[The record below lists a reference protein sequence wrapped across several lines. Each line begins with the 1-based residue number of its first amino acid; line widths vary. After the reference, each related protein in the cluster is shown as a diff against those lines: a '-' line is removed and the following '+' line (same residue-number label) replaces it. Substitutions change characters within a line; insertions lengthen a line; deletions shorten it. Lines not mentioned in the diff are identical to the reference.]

1 MENKNYWENPE
12 LEYNSQNNL
21 FVSLVNY
28 VKNHENIENVD
39 CSRLNFSKKEIEQ
52 YIYSVRNENP
62 YMMKLFKNGIDNE
75 MVDEINNELRN
86 SCHRNLKPGKIFS
99 TENLLS
105 LKNKTYNKKIEN
117 SSKNFEKDRPTAE
130 EKFKKEFGNEEQELR
145 ENELEK
151 QINGKNEK
159 ETQIKDKKEITE
171 EKKQQKQKTSEKK
184 ETSSSKTE
192 KTENKSSKD
201 KGKVKDLKEKKEVL
215 KEEAKKE
222 NKNSK
227 EAENSEKTKNV
238 NKISEKQDKSNEKEK
253 PKNSGTLKDKKVNMK
268 TVSDKKDVETKMNE
282 KKSDSKEKS
291 TLKKNNPKDV
301 KNEEKKE
308 KKSENEKTEK
318 DVSKLKKN
326 DIEISEKKS
335 VKDNISDKK
344 NISSNENSKNTNLSK
359 ENFDS
364 KKDIKGNKS
373 ENLKNLN
380 GIFNI
385 NKLNENT
392 ENSKN
397 KNISLK
403 NLFNHSENKTPEN
416 KSLKENVKSNQFEID
431 NNKSKKEIKKES
443 DFFKENIVA
452 QNIFGQKNQET
463 SENKPSFINSDFS
476 KENPKNNYLNDE
488 NKRSDFF
495 KSNLD
500 NENTSFKNLHN
511 DNKNMS
517 TFFVENPKTD
527 PEVRKA
533 EQIETIKREEK
544 EKKEKDKP
552 TALEEENIR
561 INTKRMNNAK
571 IIPNVTGNAVMY
583 TGLAAISRAETI
595 NSLVSNGSKGVSD
608 IKAAINNFKN
618 AENKSKVIEF
628 EDGKGG
634 KGKIELDT
642 LQTAET
648 KKTGEGIFGEV
659 KKASHVKFL
668 NRTETKQIKNNVS
681 ELRTSTNENV
691 IFKSKNIQSSEDKG
705 VKVTETTIDKTR

>member
-12 LEYNSQNNL
+12 LEFNSQNNL
-21 FVSLVNY
+21 FFSLVNY
-28 VKNHENIENVD
+28 IKNHENIENVD

-62 YMMKLFKNGIDNE
+62 YMIKLFKNGIDNE
-75 MVDEINNELRN
+75 IIEEINNELRN

-105 LKNKTYNKKIEN
+105 LKNKIYNKKIEN
-117 SSKNFEKDRPTAE
+117 SSKDFEKDKPTAE
-130 EKFKKEFGNEEQELR
+130 EKFKKEFGNEKQELR

-151 QINGKNEK
+151 QINGENEK
-159 ETQIKDKKEITE
+159 EIQIKDTKKIIE

-192 KTENKSSKD
+192 NKSSKD
-201 KGKVKDLKEKKEVL
+201 KEKVKDLKEKKEVP

-227 EAENSEKTKNV
+227 EAENSEKIKNV
-238 NKISEKQDKSNEKEK
+238 NKISENQDKSNEKEK
-253 PKNSGTLKDKKVNMK
+253 PKNSETLKDKKENLK
-268 TVSDKKDVETKMNE
+268 TVSNKKDTESKIKDE
-282 KKSDSKEKS
+282 KSDNQEKS
-291 TLKKNNPKDV
+291 ASKKDNSKDV

-344 NISSNENSKNTNLSK
+344 NILSNENSKNTNLSK
-359 ENFDS
+359 ENLDS

-380 GIFNI
+380 GVSNI
-385 NKLNENT
+385 NKLNENI

-463 SENKPSFINSDFS
+463 SENKPSFINSNLS
-476 KENPKNNYLNDE
+476 KENSKNSYLNDE

-495 KSNLD
+495 KANLD

-517 TFFVENPKTD
+517 TFFVENPKSD
-527 PEVRKA
+527 PETRKA

-608 IKAAINNFKN
+608 IKAVINNFKN
-618 AENKSKVIEF
+618 AENKSRVIEF
-628 EDGKGG
+628 EDVKGG

-642 LQTAET
+642 SPTVGTQ
-648 KKTGEGIFGEV
+648 KTGEEIFDKV
-659 KKASHVKFL
+659 KKASHIKIL
-668 NRTETKQIKNNVS
+668 NLSETKQIKNDMN
-681 ELRTSTNENV
+681 ELRTSANENV
-691 IFKSKNIQSSEDKG
+691 VFKSKNIQSSKNKE
-705 VKVTETTIDKTR
+705 VKVTEKTIDKTR

>member
-12 LEYNSQNNL
+12 LEFNSQNNL
-21 FVSLVNY
+21 FFSLVNY
-28 VKNHENIENVD
+28 IKNHENIENVD
-39 CSRLNFSKKEIEQ
+39 CSRLSFSKKEIEQ

-75 MVDEINNELRN
+75 MIEEINNELRN

-105 LKNKTYNKKIEN
+105 LKNKIYNKKIEN
-117 SSKNFEKDRPTAE
+117 SSKDFEKDKPTAE

-145 ENELEK
+145 EDELEK
-151 QINGKNEK
+151 QINGENEK
-159 ETQIKDKKEITE
+159 EIQTKDTKEIIE

-184 ETSSSKTE
+184 ETSPSKAE
-192 KTENKSSKD
+192 KSENKSSKN
-201 KGKVKDLKEKKEVL
+201 KEKEKDLKEKKEVL
-215 KEEAKKE
+215 KEETKKE

-253 PKNSGTLKDKKVNMK
+253 NKNSETLKDKKENLK
-268 TVSDKKDVETKMNE
+268 TVSDKKDAETKTDE
-282 KKSDSKEKS
+282 KKSDNKEKL
-291 TLKKNNPKDV
+291 TLKKDNPKDV

-318 DVSKLKKN
+318 DASKLKKN
-326 DIEISEKKS
+326 DIEISEKRS

-344 NISSNENSKNTNLSK
+344 NILPNENSKNTNLSK
-359 ENFDS
+359 ENLDS
-364 KKDIKGNKS
+364 KKEIKGNRS
-373 ENLKNLN
+373 ENSKNFN
-380 GIFNI
+380 GISNI
-385 NKLNENT
+385 NKLDENV

-403 NLFNHSENKTPEN
+403 NLFNHSENKTPEK

-476 KENPKNNYLNDE
+476 KENSKNNYLNDE

-495 KSNLD
+495 KANLD

-511 DNKNMS
+511 ESKNMS
-517 TFFVENPKTD
+517 TFFAENPKSD
-527 PEVRKA
+527 PETRKA

-571 IIPNVTGNAVMY
+571 IIPNVTGNAIMY

-595 NSLVSNGSKGVSD
+595 NYLVSTGSKGISD
-608 IKAAINNFKN
+608 IKAAMTNLKN
-618 AENKSKVIEF
+618 AENKSRVIEF

-642 LQTAET
+642 SPTAGT
-648 KKTGEGIFGEV
+648 QKTREEIFDKV

-668 NRTETKQIKNNVS
+668 KLDETKQIKNNVNG
-681 ELRTSTNENV
+681 LRTSTNENV

-705 VKVTETTIDKTR
+705 VKVTEKTIDKTR

>member
-12 LEYNSQNNL
+12 LEFNSQNNL
-21 FVSLVNY
+21 FLSLVNY
-28 VKNHENIENVD
+28 IKNHENIENVD

-52 YIYSVRNENP
+52 YIYSVRKENP
-62 YMMKLFKNGIDNE
+62 YMMKLFKSGIDNE
-75 MVDEINNELRN
+75 MADEINSELRN

-105 LKNKTYNKKIEN
+105 LKNKIYNKKIEN
-117 SSKNFEKDRPTAE
+117 SSKDFEKDKPTAE

-151 QINGKNEK
+151 QINGKNE
-159 ETQIKDKKEITE
+159 IKDTKEIIE
-171 EKKQQKQKTSEKK
+171 ENKQQKQKTSEKK

-192 KTENKSSKD
+192 KAENKSSK
-201 KGKVKDLKEKKEVL
+201 GKEKEKDLKEKKEVL

-227 EAENSEKTKNV
+227 EVKNSEKTKNV

-253 PKNSGTLKDKKVNMK
+253 PKNLETLKDKKENMK
-268 TVSDKKDVETKMNE
+268 TVSDKKDAETKMNK
-282 KKSDSKEKS
+282 KKSDNKEKS
-291 TLKKNNPKDV
+291 TLKKDNPKDV
-301 KNEEKKE
+301 KNEE

-318 DVSKLKKN
+318 DVLKLKKN

-344 NISSNENSKNTNLSK
+344 NILSNENPKNTNLSK
-359 ENFDS
+359 ENLDS

-380 GIFNI
+380 DISNI
-385 NKLNENT
+385 NKLNKNI

-416 KSLKENVKSNQFEID
+416 KSLEENVKSNQFEID

-463 SENKPSFINSDFS
+463 SENKPSFINSDFL
-476 KENPKNNYLNDE
+476 KENSKNNYLNDE

-495 KSNLD
+495 KANLD

-517 TFFVENPKTD
+517 TFFVENPKSD
-527 PEVRKA
+527 PETRKA

-642 LQTAET
+642 SQTTET

-668 NRTETKQIKNNVS
+668 NLDETKQIKNIVN

-691 IFKSKNIQSSEDKG
+691 IFKSKNIQTSKNKE
-705 VKVTETTIDKTR
+705 VKVIEKTIDKIR